1 MTVATVVVQQF
12 SGAGPD
18 KDTVT
23 TPRLSTM
30 DDDAP
35 GTANPIPIA
44 AAGITFSYWMTLH
57 LTITNIQDATV
68 LNNHLFYSDGTCGWA
83 LGGAGDLFIAQKTGD
98 DMGVPVASYDQAGGS
113 VGETGYDMNDV
124 TNGHDFYKT
133 GVGTHSAPVAVD
145 SLTTGGSEMT
155 VDDDDHTIAEGFQGI
170 VIQAEVDDDATRG
183 AQVAETLTFVYDE
196 V

>member
-1 MTVATVVVQQF
+1 MAVADVVVQQY

-35 GTANPIPIA
+35 GTANPLPIPA
-44 AAGITFSYWMTLH
+44 ADTIFSFWMTLH

-68 LNNHLFYSDGTCGWA
+68 LNNHLFYSDGACGWA
-83 LGGAGDLFIAQKTGD
+83 LGTGGELWIAQKTGA
-98 DMGVPVASYDQAGGS
+98 DMGVPVASYDQATGE
-113 VGETGYDMNDV
+113 VGVAGDDMDDV
-124 TNGHDFYKT
+124 TDGHAYYKT
-133 GVGTHSAPVAVD
+133 GEGTHAAPAAVD
-145 SLTTGGSEMT
+145 SFTTGGSEMT
-155 VDDDDHTIAEGFQGI
+155 VDAGDHTIAEGFKGI

-183 AQVAETLTFVYDE
+183 AQAAETLSFQYDE